1 MGEKHSWI
9 KLQYIVCVWILL
21 ILLKTENWKQLK
33 KKKLITVHPQ
43 NYLHGSYPINSI
55 RDVELKKKEKKKKMA
70 DANASHTNAIQ
81 T

>member
-1 MGEKHSWI
+1 MNQVTIYSMC
-9 KLQYIVCVWILL
+9 LNTTYFA
-21 ILLKTENWKQLK
+21 ENWKLKTIKK

-43 NYLHGSYPINSI
+43 NYLHCSCPINSI
-55 RDVELKKKEKKKKMA
+55 RDVELKKKEKKKKKMA